1 MRGPH
6 NILRLIRTGATL
18 ERTGAMPV
26 ILNAL
31 DAPKTLKFA
40 ARFIVW
46 PFQFLGRRG
55 DQSLPPAPRALT
67 AMGPAYIKFGQILST
82 RPDVVGP
89 ELAEQLRVLQ
99 DRLPPFS
106 TDVAKQ
112 SFKSEIGLDAD
123 DVFSDF
129 SEPVAA
135 ASIAQVHRGELKD
148 TGQSVAIKVLRPE
161 IERAFQKDLDTFYFA
176 ARLVEFVSPKSRRL
190 KPMDVIA
197 HFDGVVRGE
206 LDLRLESASA
216 SEFLANIKED
226 KGFSVPSV
234 SWSLSSRRVMTLDW
248 ADGVPMGDVDAL
260 AAAGHNL
267 SELGDRVLHMFLNH
281 ALRDGFFHA
290 DMHQGNL
297 KVSSSG
303 DIVAFDFGIMG
314 HIDEYTRRVYA
325 EILFGF
331 IKRDYKRVAQVH
343 FEAGY
348 VPQDQDV
355 DEFARALRAV
365 GEPIFGMDASNIS
378 MGRLLSYLFEV
389 TERFGMETR
398 TELILLQRT
407 MVVVEGVA
415 RSLNPQINI
424 WEVARP
430 IVEGYIKSNL
440 GPAAVLNDLTTTLKV
455 LARFGPRLPTLV
467 EQALIKQ
474 SNPEPQIVK
483 RSWNGSLKPFGLGFI
498 FACLAILVLLLCI
511 PIDFN

>member
-31 DAPKTLKFA
+31 DAPRTLKFA

-135 ASIAQVHRGELKD
+135 ASIAQVHRGKLKD

-234 SWSLSSRRVMTLDW
+234 NWSLSSRRVMTLDW

-440 GPAAVLNDLTTTLKV
+440 GPAAVLNNLTTTLKV
-455 LARFGPRLPTLV
+455 LARFGPRLPSLV

-511 PIDFN
+511 PINFN

>member
-31 DAPKTLKFA
+31 DAPRTLKFA

-46 PFQFLGRRG
+46 PFRFLGRRG

-234 SWSLSSRRVMTLDW
+234 NWSLSSRRVMTLDW

-455 LARFGPRLPTLV
+455 LARFGPRLPSLV

-511 PIDFN
+511 PINFN

>member
-1 MRGPH
+1 M
-6 NILRLIRTGATL
+6 
-18 ERTGAMPV
+18 
-26 ILNAL
+26 
-31 DAPKTLKFA
+31 
-40 ARFIVW
+40 
-46 PFQFLGRRG
+46 
-55 DQSLPPAPRALT
+55 
-67 AMGPAYIKFGQILST
+67 
-82 RPDVVGP
+82 
-89 ELAEQLRVLQ
+89 
-99 DRLPPFS
+99 
-106 TDVAKQ
+106 
-112 SFKSEIGLDAD
+112 
-123 DVFSDF
+123 
-129 SEPVAA
+129 
-135 ASIAQVHRGELKD
+135 
-148 TGQSVAIKVLRPE
+148 
-161 IERAFQKDLDTFYFA
+161 
-176 ARLVEFVSPKSRRL
+176 
-190 KPMDVIA
+190 
-197 HFDGVVRGE
+197 
-206 LDLRLESASA
+206 
-216 SEFLANIKED
+216 ANIKED

-234 SWSLSSRRVMTLDW
+234 NWSLSSRRVMTLDW

-455 LARFGPRLPTLV
+455 LARFGPRLPSLV

-511 PIDFN
+511 PINFN